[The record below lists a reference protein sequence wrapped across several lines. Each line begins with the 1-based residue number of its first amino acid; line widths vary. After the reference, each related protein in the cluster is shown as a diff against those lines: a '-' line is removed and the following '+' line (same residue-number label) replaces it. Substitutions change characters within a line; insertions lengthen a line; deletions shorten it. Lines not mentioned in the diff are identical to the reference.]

1 MWEADC
7 FDREFWIHKSCDI
20 IKDVW
25 TQVEGEILYTAR
37 KLSNRHDKYAGEK
50 SPLDMYRVKLVKL
63 LLFFLKHSGSVNV

>member
-37 KLSNRHDKYAGEK
+37 KLNNRHDKYAGEK
-50 SPLDMYRVKLVKL
+50 ISVGYVPREISKTVA
-63 LLFFLKHSGSVNV
+63 FFLET